1 MSGAFSIDEDLLRR
15 LPLPLAHLHRRAANA
30 KTALERHLSA
40 YYFWEA
46 TLKLTAGV
54 AVVAYAQAN
63 TPDVETDGRLATLT
77 RASVGQWWEII
88 RRLTTL
94 LGDRGDPKFKTN
106 KEFLLGRNRDDL
118 PRCAGLDSALR
129 EALEGS
135 STARSTVRI
144 SELLDRLIQYRNRE
158 VGHGAAGGRRED
170 FYEKM
175 ARALHLGGADLLS
188 RFDLLCG
195 RRMIFISDVYREPA
209 GSWALENFDLIGES
223 ARRLE
228 PIRIPAGGADNLPN
242 PGHIYLVDAE
252 STAFWLMD
260 PFLAYD
266 AEAEEVLFFNA
277 RRGKR
282 LEYLSYGTG
291 KTLEKPAVL
300 DSRTVIAAIFG
311 GEESTADAPSTT
323 TETAAP
329 AEDSEEAGKTIGEF
343 ELLSLLGKGG
353 MGVVYRAYQPSL
365 GRQVALKCLL
375 RSDDPKAESRF
386 TREIHALGR
395 VEHPNLVK
403 IFTSGAAGDQ
413 WFYAMELVEGTS
425 LSAVCDSLVA
435 RRSAAGDLDLA
446 TWQNTYSQMA
456 EQARKSEK
464 VISKTELDE
473 SPKPPE
479 PVPADSQVSHEA
491 SRAKAAASELAALG
505 HRSYIRHI
513 VNLIRQ
519 ITLASHTLHEAQVVH
534 RDIKPGNIMLTSGGT
549 HAVLMDLGL
558 AQIADEG
565 DSKLTR
571 TRQFVGTLRYASPEQ
586 VLAVGNMDRRS
597 DIYSIGATLW
607 EMLTLHPLYEAGDD
621 VPTPEV
627 MRRIQYQEPERPR
640 KFHPGIPRDLEAI
653 TLKCLEKD
661 RNRRYPTAQEL
672 ADDLQ
677 RWLDDE
683 PVRAQPP
690 TVTYVLGKFVRK
702 RWLPLSAAAALLLL
716 LVVGTVLAFR
726 QIAKARDIAVL
737 SEADARKS
745 EADAKAA
752 RDRAVASEKQALDA
766 KADALEKQQE
776 ALHMEYLSQIRLVY
790 EAWKQDEIGR
800 ASAILNM
807 LDYDRPEKNP
817 GWEWNYL
824 RGLMR
829 SGLLPLIGHTDLVCC
844 CAFDRTGDKLVSG
857 SSDCS
862 AIIWDVATGR
872 EIRRLGYHLDGPM
885 IGVNY
890 RLDDIGA
897 FVAEVFPGSSAEE
910 NGIQPGDHITK
921 IMSSD
926 GKWVDTAGLD
936 TDQMGKLLG
945 VPEGT
950 DLRFEILT
958 VAGATRQMIVTR
970 KHLTLNTL
978 HDNAVF
984 AVAFNP
990 DGSLVATA
998 SRDGTVKLW
1007 NVSDG
1012 TPIRTLTGPKEIK
1025 LGCHVQFSPDG
1036 QQVAVIDGDGTILIW
1051 TLDGTLVRKIPLPG
1065 DTNAIS
1071 PDWKWIATAQD
1082 GQNVFLYD
1090 FASGQQVYRL
1100 TTDDGQRLP
1109 AGFCQFSDDNKFLSI
1124 GGNDGEFCIWDL
1136 KATPTSFAT
1145 SRGSEPALQSV
1156 WTQRNA
1162 HQQWIDGLSFSPDD
1176 SELASCSYDGMLKLW
1191 DLKKREYI
1199 VGHSGHS
1206 GAVTAVAFSPQSTR
1220 IATSSCDQTVLL
1232 WDVSAWGWAG
1242 DRDSMVLGDGAL
1254 PDGDQASTINLGP
1267 DGRKV
1272 CLNTWGEGMMVW
1284 DSVSKRAIVSNPG
1297 WIGTTIGCIDP
1308 KDDDLC
1314 AMCTPAHKI
1323 QTVRFSTDK
1332 VVTQFS
1338 DVPDE
1343 TLRWMQFSPDGT
1355 LLAGAT
1361 DIGDDHTVRVWDV
1374 ASGKLINHFDQ
1385 HVGSVSG
1392 FCFMNDGKQ
1401 IASVCVTESVVR
1413 IWDVLSGKESTELQ
1427 SRRPFCVAESPDST
1441 KLAVGNFEGSVF
1453 LYTLKDGS
1461 YYELKGHFSEVK
1473 DVCFSP
1479 DSSRLASCSDDGTIK
1494 IWDATTGQE
1503 VLTLAGGEGG
1513 VVSVRFMPDG
1523 LQLISCDADGRM
1535 RLWNAGLMAADK
1547 PLSPTLLAER
1557 AVMSAGIDEWRD
1569 SLGDLNDAIAA
1580 GFNEGWAFEDR
1591 GIAHAVLG
1599 EYDQADKDINH
1610 AIDGGIDENA
1620 ANYMSAILDLNANDM
1635 AGYRQRC
1642 ATLLKENA
1650 DDKTP
1655 EMQYHLA
1662 WICKLG
1668 PNAVDDL
1675 SVPLQ
1680 FAQSVAATRPG
1691 DYNAASNYASLLYRQ
1706 GKYQDSIDAFT
1717 AGMKLY
1723 TEDSSDAEKFLAAD
1737 STATTR
1743 TDGTGTGWDY
1753 VFLAM
1758 ANKKLN
1764 HDDEAKQWL
1773 EKARL
1778 WIAANKPGVPRESH
1792 ESNLNNEW
1800 FNQLSLAIL
1809 YREAAGIVN
1818 GDQSN

>member
-1 MSGAFSIDEDLLRR
+1 MSGAFSIDEDLVRR

-40 YYFWEA
+40 YYLWEA
-46 TLKLTAGV
+46 TLKLTAAV

-94 LGDRGDPKFKTN
+94 LGDRGDPKFKVN
-106 KEFLLGRNRDDL
+106 KEFLLGRSRDDL

-158 VGHGAAGGRRED
+158 VGHGAAGGRRDD

-175 ARALHLGGADLLS
+175 ARALHLGGADLLG

-228 PIRIPAGGADNLPN
+228 PIRIPAGAGDNLPN
-242 PGHIYLVDAE
+242 PGHIYLVDAD
-252 STAFWLMD
+252 STQFWSMD
-260 PFLAYD
+260 PFLAFD
-266 AEAEEVLFFNA
+266 AEIEEVLFFNA

-300 DSRTVIAAIFG
+300 DTRAVIAAIFG
-311 GEESTADAPSTT
+311 GEESTVDAPAAA
-323 TETAAP
+323 EAAAP
-329 AEDSEEAGKTIGEF
+329 VEDAEESGRTIGEF

-456 EQARKSEK
+456 EEARKSEK

-473 SPKPPE
+473 TTKPAE
-479 PVPADSQVSHEA
+479 PVATDSQASHEA
-491 SRAKAAASELAALG
+491 SRATAAAAELAALG
-505 HRSYIRHI
+505 HRSYIRH
-513 VNLIRQ
+513 VVSLIRQ
-519 ITLASHTLHEAQVVH
+519 ITLATHTLNEAQVVH

-586 VLAVGNMDRRS
+586 VLAVGNLDRRS
-597 DIYSIGATLW
+597 DVYSIGATLW
-607 EMLTLHPLYEAGDD
+607 EMLTLHPLYDAGDD

-627 MRRIQYQEPERPR
+627 MRRVQYQEPDRPR
-640 KFHPGIPRDLEAI
+640 KYHPGIPRDLEAI

-716 LVVGTVLAFR
+716 LAVGAVLAVR
-726 QIAKARDIAVL
+726 QIAKARDIAVA

-745 EADAKAA
+745 EADAQAA
-752 RDRAVASEKQALDA
+752 AARAVASEKKALDA

-776 ALHMEYLSQIRLVY
+776 AQHMEYLSQIRLAY

-800 ASAILNM
+800 ASSILNI
-807 LDYDRPEKNP
+807 LDYNRPEKNP

-824 RGLMR
+824 QGLMR
-829 SGLLPLIGHTDLVCC
+829 SGLVSLVGHTDLVCC
-844 CAFDRTGDKLVSG
+844 CAFNPTGDKLVSG

-885 IGVNY
+885 IGINY
-890 RLDDIGA
+890 RLDDVGA
-897 FVAEVFPGSSAEE
+897 YVAEVFPGSSAEE
-910 NGIQPGDHITK
+910 SGILPGDYITR
-921 IMSSD
+921 IMSTD
-926 GKWVDTAGLD
+926 QKWVDVAGLD
-936 TDQMGKLLG
+936 LEQVGKLIG

-950 DLRFEILT
+950 DLRLELKT
-958 VAGATRQMIVTR
+958 PAGATRQVIVTR
-970 KHLTLNTL
+970 RHLTINTL
-978 HDNAVF
+978 HDNAIF
-984 AVAFNP
+984 AVTFSP
-990 DGSLVATA
+990 DQSMVATA

-1007 NVSDG
+1007 NASDG
-1012 TPIRTLTGPKEIK
+1012 SPIRTLTGPKEIK

-1051 TLDGTLVRKIPLPG
+1051 SLDGTLVRKIPMPG
-1065 DTNAIS
+1065 ESCAIS
-1071 PDWKWIATAQD
+1071 NDWKWIATAQD

-1090 FASGQQVYRL
+1090 LASGQQMYRL
-1100 TTDDGQRLP
+1100 TCDDGHALP
-1109 AGFCQFSDDNKFLSI
+1109 AAFCQFSSDSRFLAI

-1136 KATPTSFAT
+1136 TAPPTSVAT
-1145 SRGSEPALQSV
+1145 SRGSESQLKSI
-1156 WTQRNA
+1156 WTVRNA
-1162 HQQWIDGLSFSPDD
+1162 HQQWIDGFSFSPDD

-1191 DLKKREYI
+1191 DLHKYKFI
-1199 VGHSGHS
+1199 VDHSGHS

-1220 IATSSCDQTVLL
+1220 IATASCDQTVLL

-1242 DRDSMVLGDGAL
+1242 NRDSMVLGDGAL
-1254 PDGDQASTINLGP
+1254 PDSDQASGINLSA

-1284 DSVSKRAIVSNPG
+1284 DTAGNRSIVSNPG
-1297 WIGTTIGCIDP
+1297 WIGTTIGCINPQDA
-1308 KDDDLC
+1308 DLC
-1314 AMCTPAHKI
+1314 CIDTPAHKL

-1332 VVTQFS
+1332 VVTQFT

-1343 TLRWMQFSPDGT
+1343 TLRWLQFSPDGT

-1374 ASGKLINHFDQ
+1374 ATGKLVSHFDQ
-1385 HVGSVSG
+1385 HMSSVAQ

-1413 IWDVLSGKESTELQ
+1413 LWDVMTGKETTELQ

-1473 DVCFSP
+1473 DVSFSP

-1547 PLSPTLLAER
+1547 PLSPALLAER
-1557 AVMSAGIDEWRD
+1557 AVLSAGIDEWQD
-1569 SLGDLNDAIAA
+1569 SLNDLDDAINL
-1580 GFNEGWAFEDR
+1580 GFNETWAYQDR
-1591 GIAHAVLG
+1591 GIAHAVLQQ
-1599 EYDQADKDINH
+1599 YDQAYKDLNH
-1610 AIDGGIDENA
+1610 AIDAGLDENS
-1620 ANYMSAILDLNANDM
+1620 ANYMSAILDLNANDLP
-1635 AGYRQRC
+1635 GYRARC

-1655 EMQYHLA
+1655 EMQYRES

-1668 PNAVDDL
+1668 PDAVADL
-1675 SVPLQ
+1675 TVPAQL
-1680 FAQSVAATRPG
+1680 AQSVVAARPG
-1691 DYNAASNYASLLYRQ
+1691 DYNAASNFASLLYRQ
-1706 GKYQDSIDAFT
+1706 GKYQAAIDAQT
-1717 AGMKLY
+1717 AAMKLY
-1723 TEDSSDAEKFLAAD
+1723 TEEASDSSQFLAAD
-1737 STATTR
+1737 TSATTR
-1743 TDGTGTGWDY
+1743 PEGAGTAWDY

-1758 ANKKLN
+1758 ANKKLG
-1764 HDDEAKQWL
+1764 HDGDARNWL

-1778 WIAANKPGVPRESH
+1778 WIAANKPTVPRASH

-1809 YREAAGIVN
+1809 YREASGIVN
-1818 GDQSN
+1818 TDQSN